1 MKGVE
6 ERSGQLVVA
15 RCDGAVDLEVADH
28 ALDAV
33 PLAVDPLVPADDS
46 LAVGFR
52 RDDMADA
59 VGLQLGAD
67 GVGVVALIR
76 QEIGGLHLGER
87 DDVFERRTV
96 RRFAGCEVE
105 GERET
110 SGITETMNFT
120 AEPAPRP
127 SKSLF
132 ASRAI
137 ILKCGFTPC
146 TDC

>member
-6 ERSGQLVVA
+6 ERSGELVVA
-15 RCDGAVDLEVADH
+15 RCDGSADLEVADH
-28 ALDAV
+28 ALDAIA
-33 PLAVDPLVPADDS
+33 LAVDPLVPADNS

-59 VGLQLGAD
+59 VSLELRAD
-67 GVGVVALIR
+67 GVGVVALVR

-87 DDVFERRTV
+87 DDVFERRAV
-96 RRFAGCEVE
+96 RGFAGREVE
-105 GERET
+105 GEWDA

-120 AEPAPRP
+120 GEPAPRP

-132 ASRAI
+132 ASPPFAPAAE
-137 ILKCGFTPC
+137 T
-146 TDC
+146 

>member
-1 MKGVE
+1 MQGVE

-15 RCDGAVDLEVADH
+15 RCDGSADLKVANH

-59 VGLQLGAD
+59 VSLQLRAD
-67 GVGVVALIR
+67 GVGVVALVG
-76 QEIGGLHLGER
+76 QAVGGLHLGER
-87 DDVFERRTV
+87 DDVFERRAV
-96 RRFAGCEVE
+96 CGFAGCEVE
-105 GERET
+105 GERDA

-120 AEPAPRP
+120 GEPAPRP

-132 ASRAI
+132 ASPPFAPAAE
-137 ILKCGFTPC
+137 T
-146 TDC
+146 